1 MNPSKYEIFLKA
13 AETKSFTK
21 TADYFQYTQS
31 AISQAVKSMER
42 DFGITLFLRTHE
54 GLILSAEGESIHAA
68 ILEIVQKQRLLEEE
82 ISRIHKTQSG
92 TVRLGAYNSISCH
105 WLPGCIQEFQKI
117 YPNIRFDLYQEDDQH
132 LLKALQKGTVDILI
146 ISNPTKKEYKF
157 TPLITDPFILVL
169 PPDHPLAGKE
179 EISLRELAAE
189 PFICIPDGYK
199 KPISHMCNEA
209 NIHPHIAYNMIDD
222 NAVLAMV
229 EKGFGVS
236 ILPKLITYRT
246 IYNIAIAYPK
256 EKMTREIGFITRTN
270 DYTPWAIRK
279 FTEFALKYPF
289 EYYSNPLK

>member
-157 TPLITDPFILVL
+157 MPLITDPFILVL

-256 EKMTREIGFITRTN
+256 EKMTREIGFITRAN

-289 EYYSNPLK
+289 EYYRNPLK